1 MQSYDLVM
9 IFVLV
14 AATLWGARKGLAW
27 QVASI
32 LSLGVSYLAA
42 LKFSDAIAPFINAEP
57 PWNRFGAM
65 LVIFLSVSLAV
76 WLVFRMVST
85 VIDRIRLREFDRQIG
100 AIFGLAKG
108 VLLCCVIT
116 FFAITLLDGA
126 REPILKSRSGYY
138 IALLIDRADAVM
150 PNEIHDVLGP
160 YLHKLED
167 ELDPALPPGTPRKQH
182 PHDHGEPNKTPRTA
196 DAQPWDGFRSGSTF
210 RAAPA
215 PASAQS
221 NLTADPD
228 PLLTL
233 ARMVQEKG
241 GRPASQLETSRRN
254 LDIMRAEWN
263 KFFQHD
269 QPPQKQPNRRPGG
282 VL

>member
-32 LSLGVSYLAA
+32 LSLGVSYFAA

-65 LVIFLSVSLAV
+65 LVIFLGVSLAV

-100 AIFGLAKG
+100 ALFGLAKG

-126 REPILKSRSGYY
+126 REPILNSRSGYY

-150 PNEIHDVLGP
+150 PAEIHDVLGP
-160 YLHKLED
+160 YLHKLEE

-182 PHDHGEPNKTPRTA
+182 PHDHGETSKTPRTA
-196 DAQPWDGFRSGSTF
+196 DAQPWDVFRSGSTF
-210 RAAPA
+210 RAARTA
-215 PASAQS
+215 TSAQS
-221 NLTADPD
+221 ELTGDAN
-228 PLLTL
+228 PLHAL
-233 ARMVQEKG
+233 ARMVEEKG
-241 GRPASQLETSRRN
+241 GTRARQLETSRPN
-254 LDIMRAEWN
+254 LEIMRAEWN
-263 KFFQHD
+263 KFRQQD
-269 QPPQKQPNRRPGG
+269 RRE
-282 VL
+282 